1 MPAFAWHSR
10 STVLMHATAWLRSV
24 FARDLSI
31 PVPHDALCCW
41 LAPTGSMTG
50 APKLRSVH
58 ILECLEEGPR
68 GVYSGAMGFLGLNG
82 SADLNVVIRTVFI
95 KDDRML

>member
-1 MPAFAWHSR
+1 
-10 STVLMHATAWLRSV
+10 
-24 FARDLSI
+24 
-31 PVPHDALCCW
+31 
-41 LAPTGSMTG
+41 MTG